1 MRYERRADESVDVS
15 ASPELLRLAEEV
27 QSTGK
32 SRELRR
38 GRETLALVVPFSA
51 TGARR
56 HTKRELTVQDIEA
69 FRAAAG
75 SWSDVDVERF
85 LGDIYTARD
94 VPDERPEVDL

>member
-1 MRYERRADESVDVS
+1 MRQERGADESMDVS

-27 QSTGK
+27 RSTGK

-38 GRETLALVVPFSA
+38 GRETLALIVPFTA

-56 HTKRELTVQDIEA
+56 HTKRELTTQDIEA
-69 FRAAAG
+69 FRGAAG

-85 LGDIYTARD
+85 LADVYTARD
-94 VPDERPEVDL
+94 VPDERPEVEL